1 MQAHH
6 SLSHSPV
13 TAIST
18 PAISIEDTQLETWF
32 ERDRAH
38 VVLLDTRNDTTI
50 VEWRDDEVF
59 QAIEDG
65 FLDGRA
71 FILGRLTRP
80 SILHESAYEF
90 AANIGL
96 LPESEAGN

>member
-1 MQAHH
+1 MQSQH
-6 SLSHSPV
+6 SLPQSHSAVSALP
-13 TAIST
+13 ID
-18 PAISIEDTQLETWF
+18 DTRIDTWF

-38 VVLLDTRNDTTI
+38 VALVDVRTDRPI
-50 VEWRDDEVF
+50 VEWWDDEVS

-65 FLDGRA
+65 FLDGGA

-80 SILHESAYEF
+80 NRLHESAYEF

-96 LPESEAGN
+96 LPAAESEAS

>member
-6 SLSHSPV
+6 SLSHSFR
-13 TAIST
+13 TAIPSS
-18 PAISIEDTQLETWF
+18 AISFEDTQLDTWF

-38 VVLLDTRNDTTI
+38 VALLDSRNDATI
-50 VEWRDDEVF
+50 VEWWDDEVF

-65 FLDGRA
+65 FLDNRA
-71 FILGRLTRP
+71 FILGRLSRP
-80 SILHESAYEF
+80 GILHESAYEF

-96 LPESEAGN
+96 LPESEAGI